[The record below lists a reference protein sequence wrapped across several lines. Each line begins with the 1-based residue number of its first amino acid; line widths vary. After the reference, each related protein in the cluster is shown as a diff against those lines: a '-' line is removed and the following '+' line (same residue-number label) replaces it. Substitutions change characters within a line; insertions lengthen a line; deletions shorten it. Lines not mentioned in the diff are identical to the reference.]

1 VLNRSGCATAAS
13 QFADATYET
22 PLTPVWGVPSRVA
35 TYTGA
40 QLLGLGLSAPN
51 AKYPVV
57 YTLPLLTISMT
68 KGTGV
73 FRSVCVTVCVGGG
86 GGLCTLHTAYCT
98 MCRKRARALPTL

>member
-1 VLNRSGCATAAS
+1 MLNRSGCANAAS
-13 QFADATYET
+13 QFTDATYET

-73 FRSVCVTVCVGGG
+73 FRASAMGWE
-86 GGLCTLHTAYCT
+86 L
-98 MCRKRARALPTL
+98 

>member
-1 VLNRSGCATAAS
+1 MLNRSGCANAAS

-73 FRSVCVTVCVGGG
+73 FRASAMGWDRGSSELSPTRLSVDKHEGSLVGGKG
-86 GGLCTLHTAYCT
+86 T
-98 MCRKRARALPTL
+98 